1 MTFRSPLFRTLCVAA
16 LCIVGVTASFAA
28 QTSKRRAVKPG
39 GSQGA
44 PVVPPADV
52 ILTGDVVDS
61 VTNAPVVGVQ
71 VSTPGKSGRTDAAGH
86 FAIRLVAGQNFTLQF
101 VRSGYETLSVIV
113 NITTPVSQTFRMNP
127 KPTTT
132 VKLTSGKTYELDT
145 ETVEFGYV
153 LSPFS
158 AYNKDTKLNLCKAGG
173 ESFMPDRSE
182 IRKITTGAQINDRAC
197 CSSGP
202 LPAITIELKAGG
214 TATAGFADACVGYKV
229 DLIALEHATATPIYL
244 HFSDIAEVTLP

>member
-1 MTFRSPLFRTLCVAA
+1 
-16 LCIVGVTASFAA
+16 
-28 QTSKRRAVKPG
+28 
-39 GSQGA
+39 
-44 PVVPPADV
+44 
-52 ILTGDVVDS
+52 
-61 VTNAPVVGVQ
+61 
-71 VSTPGKSGRTDAAGH
+71 
-86 FAIRLVAGQNFTLQF
+86 
-101 VRSGYETLSVIV
+101 
-113 NITTPVSQTFRMNP
+113 
-127 KPTTT
+127 
-132 VKLTSGKTYELDT
+132 
-145 ETVEFGYV
+145 VEFGYV
-153 LSPFS
+153 PPFS

-214 TATAGFADACVGYKV
+214 TATAGFADACVGYQV